1 MNAWEAL
8 ALIYKNDQRVW
19 IGHSPEES
27 WYRVF
32 VNPKAAKR
40 WAKNSRKVIIMEYEL
55 NETQRNYIVDVLV
68 NGDNKIVL

>member
-1 MNAWEAL
+1 MNAWKAL
-8 ALIYKNDQRVW
+8 ALIDKNDQHVW

-40 WAKNSRKVIIMEYEL
+40 WAKNSRKNFVMEYEL
-55 NETQRNYIVDVLV
+55 NKTQRDYLVDVLV
-68 NGDNKIVL
+68 NGDSKIVL